1 MEQILINLVA
11 GALGGNTAGKASST
25 FDLGTLENTIAGLI
39 GGGVLGQII
48 TFAWPAIT
56 ASSQSGNPNVGSTFI
71 ADRPPVVD
79 REHSIDVGVTGGIQQ

>member
-56 ASSQSGNPNVGSTFI
+56 ASSQSGIPMLALPLLPIARLWLIVNTAST
-71 ADRPPVVD
+71 
-79 REHSIDVGVTGGIQQ
+79 SG